1 MDTLSARGDTD
12 TLSVRGD
19 TDTLSA
25 RGVKREMDTLSAAG
39 VKERLT
45 QIYVQLLRSCNQCQ
59 RFNLLLTITVSML
72 YMNRKSV
79 YSHFFILKGKVRCK
93 HVLKIELM

>member
-12 TLSVRGD
+12 TLSEEIL
-19 TDTLSA
+19 THCQLEESKET
-25 RGVKREMDTLSAAG
+25 DTLSAAG

-79 YSHFFILKGKVRCK
+79 YTHFFYIKGEGQMQTRA
-93 HVLKIELM
+93 

>member
-19 TDTLSA
+19 TEHCQVEESKET
-25 RGVKREMDTLSAAG
+25 DTLSAAG

-79 YSHFFILKGKVRCK
+79 YTHFFYIKGEGQMQTRA
-93 HVLKIELM
+93 